1 MPGAAHA
8 GMIGQ
13 RLDLSFYFIPFITP
27 NVNKQKKTLSR
38 VFRNFLKFLFFGEGI
53 THLKA
58 SEERVTAKAQLMT
71 EQKALPSRNSTRQS
85 F

>member
-1 MPGAAHA
+1 IMPGAAHA

-27 NVNKQKKTLSR
+27 NVNKQKKNIVKS
-38 VFRNFLKFLFFGEGI
+38 F
-53 THLKA
+53 
-58 SEERVTAKAQLMT
+58 SEFSEIFILWGGNHPF
-71 EQKALPSRNSTRQS
+71 ES

>member
-13 RLDLSFYFIPFITP
+13 RLDLSFYFIPFTAP
-27 NVNKQKKTLSR
+27 NVNKKNIVKS
-38 VFRNFLKFLFFGEGI
+38 F
-53 THLKA
+53 
-58 SEERVTAKAQLMT
+58 SEFSEIFILWGGNPPF
-71 EQKALPSRNSTRQS
+71 ES